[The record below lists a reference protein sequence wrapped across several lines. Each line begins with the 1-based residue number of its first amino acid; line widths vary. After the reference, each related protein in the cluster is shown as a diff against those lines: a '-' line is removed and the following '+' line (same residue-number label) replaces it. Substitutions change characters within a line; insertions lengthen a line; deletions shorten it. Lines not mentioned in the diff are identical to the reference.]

1 MAIHVMEIEIYGID
15 FVVPEIREI
24 FEENPLWKADSC
36 CMGSPKAQERKE
48 VLCDGRD
55 SEKKQSSGYCGVE

>member
-48 VLCDGRD
+48 VLC
-55 SEKKQSSGYCGVE
+55 

>member
-24 FEENPLWKADSC
+24 FEEEPVVGNGSC
-36 CMGSPKAQERKE
+36 CTGSPKAQEPKE

-55 SEKKQSSGYCGVE
+55 SGKKQSGGYCGVE